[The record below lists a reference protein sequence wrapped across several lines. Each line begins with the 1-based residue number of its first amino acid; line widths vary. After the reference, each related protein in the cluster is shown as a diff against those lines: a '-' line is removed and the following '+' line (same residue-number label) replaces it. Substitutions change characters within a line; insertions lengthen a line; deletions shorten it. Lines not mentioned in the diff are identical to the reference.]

1 METHVYL
8 GESYFRER
16 ITFME
21 AYSQTSPASIAAVA
35 KARPKAA
42 GRLLFIDN
50 LRVFLTVLVI
60 LFHLMITYAG
70 TGSWYYTEGRQDF
83 ITAAMGAWFLTVT
96 QAYFMGLFLLISA
109 YFVPGSYDRKGAG
122 RFLKDR
128 FIRLGIPVAVY
139 SWVVRPLLAYL
150 DPVKFPLS
158 RPPFW
163 SFITQTYFQQQ
174 PLFGAGPLWF
184 IEVLLIFSVLYVLWR
199 RLIPDRSDKPAAE
212 TRLPSNRTIAL
223 FVIALGVAAFL
234 VRIWLP
240 LGWDFVPLN
249 LQFPFFVQYIA
260 LFVVG
265 LIAYRRN
272 WLLNL
277 PEKTGRLWLGIAL
290 FCVLLFW
297 PLALG
302 GGALQHGLEP
312 FRGGLHWQA
321 LAYALWESLLGVS
334 MCVGLIYAFRRFAD
348 YQGRL
353 AAYLS
358 RNAYTAYLIH
368 EVIIVAI
375 AYAVREVTIYPL
387 AKWVLVASVAVPLC
401 FALSAPIRK
410 LPYAERVL

>member
-1 METHVYL
+1 
-8 GESYFRER
+8 
-16 ITFME
+16 ME
-21 AYSQTSPASIAAVA
+21 AYSQTSPRSIPVVA
-35 KARPKAA
+35 EARPKAA

-50 LRVFLTVLVI
+50 LRVFLTILVI

-70 TGSWYYTEGRQDF
+70 TGSWYYTEGREDL
-83 ITAAMGAWFLTVT
+83 ITGAIGAWFLTVT

-109 YFVPGSYDRKGAG
+109 YFVPGSYDRKGAA

-139 SWVVRPLLAYL
+139 SWAIRPVLAYL
-150 DPVKFPLS
+150 DPVRTQVP

-184 IEVLLIFSVLYVLWR
+184 IEVLLIFSILYVLWR
-199 RLIPDRSDKPAAE
+199 KLIPDRSDKPAAGS
-212 TRLPSNRTIAL
+212 RLPSNRTIAL
-223 FVIALGVAAFL
+223 FAILLGVAAFL
-234 VRIWLP
+234 VRVWLP
-240 LGWDFVPLN
+240 LGWNFVPLN

-265 LIAYRRN
+265 LIAYGRN

-302 GGALQHGLEP
+302 GGALQQGLEP
-312 FRGGLHWQA
+312 FRGGLRWQA
-321 LAYALWESLLGVS
+321 LAYALWESILGVS
-334 MCVGLIYAFRRFAD
+334 MCIGLVYAYRRFAD
-348 YQGRL
+348 SQGKL
-353 AAYLS
+353 ASFLS

-368 EVIIVAI
+368 EVVIVAI
-375 AYAVREVTIYPL
+375 AYAVRDIAFYPL
-387 AKWVLVASVAVPLC
+387 VKWALVALVAIPLC
-401 FALSAPIRK
+401 FVLGNLIRK
-410 LPYAERVL
+410 LRYADRVL